1 MRITKKDCKNKH
13 FINMENYLMKK
24 IYIKRENGRNRYGN
38 MPKEDNQKLRDF
50 TILSIQYI

>member
-50 TILSIQYI
+50 TILSIQ